1 MKVLYDMPLTA
12 QEKRKAIAKLNR
24 KRKRRFQKNENI
36 SLIEIIILLI
46 LLSICSV
53 IALFNSPTML

>member
-36 SLIEIIILLI
+36 SFIEIIILSI

-53 IALFNSPTML
+53 IALLNSPTML

>member
-36 SLIEIIILLI
+36 SLVEIIILLI

-53 IALFNSPTML
+53 IALLNSPTML

>member
-24 KRKRRFQKNENI
+24 KRNKRFQRNENI
-36 SLIEIIILLI
+36 SFVEIIILSI
-46 LLSICSV
+46 LLSLCSV
-53 IALFNSPTML
+53 IALLNSPTML

>member
-36 SLIEIIILLI
+36 SLVEIIILLI